1 MNILVPL
8 ELDKQVNS
16 EHKTY
21 AKIEDEIYSQ
31 FWDLIVVENKGDFE
45 IASKF
50 VGKDRILYTG
60 EDSIEG
66 AIKVSKADVGLF
78 VEIFVKMDQ
87 RENEIEILK
96 KNQDLL
102 FEPINLSSKMS
113 AAYDKLSK
121 ITRSRVSIA
130 IAKDGLLEEWILS
143 KIVGDHDTF
152 DFKSIQEEEV
162 MLNLFGTANHLP
174 KLLKN
179 TLVVLTNC
187 DKIPSSLLFRI
198 AMAVSTGR
206 FSSYGTDRDQR
217 CNARILFHFVEPQN
231 IPKPIIQIAGLS
243 TVEIPSLEEISEDIP
258 IIFRYVISMMAQNTK
273 NSLLNFSENI
283 NETLKK
289 EKWPENWRSFFRFCK
304 AFIGGEITFRKDIK
318 ELSEIP
324 KMKDYMEGIIREGEM
339 TIIKR
344 AMEIY
349 KKDKKKISE
358 VLGINVKT
366 LNKKIKIYNLK

>member
-8 ELDKQVNS
+8 DLDKQVNFD
-16 EHKTY
+16 HKNYT
-21 AKIEDEIYSQ
+21 KIEEEIYSQ
-31 FWDLIVVENKGDFE
+31 FWDLIVVENKDDFE

-50 VGKDRILYTG
+50 VDKDKILYAG
-60 EDSIEG
+60 ENSIEG
-66 AIKVSKADVGLF
+66 AIRVSKADVGLF
-78 VEIFVKMDQ
+78 VEIFVKMAQ
-87 RENEIEILK
+87 RENEIEVLK

-113 AAYDKLSK
+113 VAYDKLSK
-121 ITRSRVSIA
+121 IAKSRASIV

-143 KIVGDHDTF
+143 KIVGDHDTL

-174 KLLKN
+174 KLLKH

-187 DKIPSSLLFRI
+187 DDVSSSLLFKM

-206 FSSYGTDRDQR
+206 FSSYGTDQDQR
-217 CNARILFHFVEPQN
+217 CNSRILFHFVEQQN
-231 IPKPIIQIAGLS
+231 IPKPLIQIAGLN
-243 TVEIPSLEEISEDIP
+243 TVVIPSLEEISEDIP
-258 IIFRYVISMMAQNTK
+258 MIFRYVVSMMAQNTK
-273 NSLLNFSENI
+273 NSSLNFSENI

-289 EKWPENWRSFFRFCK
+289 EKWPENWRSFFNFCK
-304 AFIGGEITFRKDIK
+304 AFIGGEVTFRRDIK
-318 ELSEIP
+318 EISEIP

-339 TIIKR
+339 AIIKR

-358 VLGINVKT
+358 ALGINVKT